1 MARAKRVLMVDDEP
15 GIGGLVSMCLDPLGV
30 EVVMANGLDEALQ
43 AARAEEVGLVL
54 LDLALGKED
63 GVDILPHLRSDPS
76 LQGVPVI
83 AFSAH
88 DSRRVEALEH
98 GADSFIGRPFNS
110 AELQETVKRYLVA

>member
-1 MARAKRVLMVDDEP
+1 MPETKRVLMVDDEP
-15 GIGGLVSMCLDPLGV
+15 GIAGLVSMCLDPLGV
-30 EVVMANGLDEALQ
+30 EVLVANGLAEALET
-43 AARAEEVGLVL
+43 ARSSEVALVL

-63 GVDILPHLRSDPS
+63 GVEILPHLRSDPS

-88 DSRRVEALEH
+88 DSREVEALEH

-110 AELQETVKRYLVA
+110 ADLQETVRRYLVG